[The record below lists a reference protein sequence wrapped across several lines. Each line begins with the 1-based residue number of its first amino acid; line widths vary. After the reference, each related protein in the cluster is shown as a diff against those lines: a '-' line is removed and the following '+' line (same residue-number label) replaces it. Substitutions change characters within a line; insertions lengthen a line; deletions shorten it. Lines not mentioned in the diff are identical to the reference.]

1 MNYKEFMAYAQK
13 NYNKGGDAI
22 VECWEEK
29 QFDEYVAECGRMTKE
44 RADALMGMY
53 EEVRADEEGYADRYT
68 YEDLGNNWY

>member
-1 MNYKEFMAYAQK
+1 MNYTEFMAYAQA

-29 QFDEYVAECGRMTKE
+29 QFDEYVAECGPMTKE
-44 RADALMGMY
+44 HADALMGMY
-53 EEVRADEEGYADRYT
+53 EGVRADEEGYADSYT

>member
-1 MNYKEFMAYAQK
+1 MDYNEFMAYAQK

-29 QFDEYVAECGRMTKE
+29 QFDEYVAECGPMTKE
-44 RADALMGMY
+44 HADALMGMY
-53 EEVRADEEGYADRYT
+53 EGVRADEEDCADRYT